1 MCTCSNGS
9 NDKTERRIRKQ
20 RNREKSLKRAP
31 STQERPERGW
41 RGGRPKKL
49 KQRQVSSD
57 RRFSQHLHTLSPL
70 SVPRLITSRS
80 PSAACLYHLTQYHPH
95 KKPDHSFH
103 EALSRITSLLTYS
116 HHKAE
121 KNSPLSC
128 SLSPKETI
136 THLRPIKTKPKN
148 TPKPL
153 QKVSFALSY
162 TYPSPHLSL
171 YCVSLSFG

>member
-1 MCTCSNGS
+1 MAS
-9 NDKTERRIRKQ
+9 
-20 RNREKSLKRAP
+20 RAP
-31 STQERPERGW
+31 KKIKIAPSIFGSQVKSSTFTY
-41 RGGRPKKL
+41 
-49 KQRQVSSD
+49 S
-57 RRFSQHLHTLSPL
+57 LSPL
-70 SVPRLITSRS
+70 CPSLDHITITICCVSVPSHPI
-80 PSAACLYHLTQYHPH
+80 PSAQKTRPQLPRG
-95 KKPDHSFH
+95 SFTNYKS
-103 EALSRITSLLTYS
+103 AYLLTS
-116 HHKAE
+116 QSR